1 MEQEAENTGC
11 LSEAFLL
18 ELFGAVVEHDFICS
32 IVANHLMEGYMP
44 GKKFDALLKS
54 IKEYYDKYKSA
65 PTWGYL
71 EQACSSD
78 RDGQKTL
85 KEIADSY
92 SGNFNQEACLNQLEQ
107 YIKNVRFQKDY
118 KEIYDLYKS
127 GKTRK
132 AFHKLKDLSDW
143 MEEFTLQGSEFLNV
157 VDEYDESWREA
168 ELKRNMS
175 DGKLPVCQFFIPQ
188 LDSMNGSRSL
198 RGQLTCFMASTGVGK
213 SHVLRYIGASY
224 IKMTKHIVLHIQLEG
239 SKDEANYAY
248 LATISKTSSYKI
260 STANLTPAEKTAVD
274 KEIKRTQGRV
284 FVRAFEKFGNK
295 VTTSDIRNV
304 IEEFKKKK
312 GMSPDIII
320 IDSMDLLASRN
331 RLSND
336 KEVRF
341 DRVQVSQ
348 DLKDIA
354 DAYNAWVVVSYQS
367 TIENREFLNDE
378 TKVLT
383 EYNCA
388 EAKGISRALSHL
400 ITLNCSESE
409 RKNHIMRLHI
419 AKSRFFNRDE
429 PTVRIVTAYDRECFC
444 DDAATVAL
452 EQQTE

>member
-1 MEQEAENTGC
+1 
-11 LSEAFLL
+11 
-18 ELFGAVVEHDFICS
+18 
-32 IVANHLMEGYMP
+32 
-44 GKKFDALLKS
+44 
-54 IKEYYDKYKSA
+54 
-65 PTWGYL
+65 
-71 EQACSSD
+71 
-78 RDGQKTL
+78 
-85 KEIADSY
+85 
-92 SGNFNQEACLNQLEQ
+92 
-107 YIKNVRFQKDY
+107 
-118 KEIYDLYKS
+118 
-127 GKTRK
+127 
-132 AFHKLKDLSDW
+132 
-143 MEEFTLQGSEFLNV
+143 
-157 VDEYDESWREA
+157 
-168 ELKRNMS
+168 
-175 DGKLPVCQFFIPQ
+175 
-188 LDSMNGSRSL
+188 
-198 RGQLTCFMASTGVGK
+198 
-213 SHVLRYIGASY
+213 
-224 IKMTKHIVLHIQLEG
+224 
-239 SKDEANYAY
+239 
-248 LATISKTSSYKI
+248 
-260 STANLTPAEKTAVD
+260 
-274 KEIKRTQGRV
+274 
-284 FVRAFEKFGNK
+284 
-295 VTTSDIRNV
+295 
-304 IEEFKKKK
+304 
-312 GMSPDIII
+312 MSPDIII